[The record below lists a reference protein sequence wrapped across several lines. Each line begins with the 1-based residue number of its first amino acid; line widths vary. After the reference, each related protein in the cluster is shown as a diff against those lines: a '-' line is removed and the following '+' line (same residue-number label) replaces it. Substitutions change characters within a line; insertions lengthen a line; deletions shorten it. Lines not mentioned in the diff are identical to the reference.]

1 MNFLDHFNYAHNPDL
16 KSCTPWYQDD
26 ALIGYTNTEFK
37 ERGINFGLWQETDN
51 GLMIP
56 DQSEGELSRLF
67 ARFAKKTY
75 EEGLLWSWVGE
86 LFPVKASVTDP
97 TRFVM
102 ERTLTAPLGCLTFG
116 VHLNGYVRTKQGI
129 ELWVAKR
136 AQNKPTFPGKLDNI
150 VAGGQ
155 PAGLG
160 LFENLMKECFEEA
173 GISKTQA
180 KESVATGTI
189 SYWHTDGRGL
199 KRDILYCYDLEL
211 PDSFVPVCHDG
222 EVDSFERLPIEQVL
236 SIIKTSYAFKYNC
249 NLIIIDFAI
258 RHGVLTGDNT
268 PEYAELCERRNQLRL
283 AEASQ

>member
-51 GLMIP
+51 GLIIP

-258 RHGVLTGDNT
+258 RHGVLSGDNT

>member
-26 ALIGYTNTEFK
+26 ALIGYTNKEFK

-51 GLMIP
+51 GLIIP
-56 DQSEGELSRLF
+56 NQSEGELSRLF

-180 KESVATGTI
+180 KECVATGTI

-236 SIIKTSYAFKYNC
+236 SIIKTSYEFKYNC

>member
-51 GLMIP
+51 GLIIP
-56 DQSEGELSRLF
+56 NQSEGELSRLF

>member
-1 MNFLDHFNYAHNPDL
+1 MSFLDHFDYAHNSGL
-16 KSCTPWYQDD
+16 KSWTPWYHADV
-26 ALIGYTNTEFK
+26 LIGYANTNFK

-51 GLMIP
+51 GLVIP
-56 DQSEGELSRLF
+56 DQPENDLSQLF
-67 ARFAKKTY
+67 ARFAKQTY

-116 VHLNGYVRTKQGI
+116 VHLNGYVRTKRGI
-129 ELWVAKR
+129 ELWIAKR

-155 PAGLG
+155 PAGLS
-160 LFENLMKECFEEA
+160 LFENLIKECFEEA

-180 KESVATGTI
+180 KESVATGVI
-189 SYWHTDGRGL
+189 SYRHTDGRGL
-199 KRDILYCYDLEL
+199 KRDLLYCYDLEL
-211 PDSFVPVCHDG
+211 PDSFVPVCQDG
-222 EVDSFERLPIEQVL
+222 EVDSFERLPIDEVL
-236 SIIKTSYAFKYNC
+236 AIIKTSDEFKYNC
-249 NLIIIDFAI
+249 NLVIIDFAI

-283 AEASQ
+283 A